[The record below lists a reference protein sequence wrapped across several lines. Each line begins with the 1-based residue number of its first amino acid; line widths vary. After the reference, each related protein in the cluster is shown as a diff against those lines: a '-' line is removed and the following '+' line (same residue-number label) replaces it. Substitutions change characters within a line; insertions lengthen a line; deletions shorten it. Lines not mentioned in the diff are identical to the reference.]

1 MRLLTCQEVLD
12 YLTEYLEGNL
22 PAGEHTRMDEHLA
35 VCPECVAYL
44 KNFRATIAAT
54 KCACEDDP
62 AIAQIPEELVQAIL
76 AARDGQGPQGFSQ

>member
-22 PAGEHTRMDEHLA
+22 PAGEHARLDEHLA

-54 KCACEDDP
+54 RRACEDDP
-62 AIAQIPEELVQAIL
+62 ALAPIPEELVRAIL
-76 AARDGQGPQGFSQ
+76 SARGK